1 MLALSHTLALG
12 LTLLCPQAVWEDV
25 FPLKNLLVMS
35 TDAKVV
41 AKVKK
46 EYRYG
51 IPLAEFTAKFSD
63 DRFVLDK
70 WGNQGA
76 ILIDRQIPL
85 LVKRESQRDLL
96 RSLLDN
102 VGPDSVVRIGE
113 IPPHKRTGF
122 MAAVEEMF
130 PWHSRPDGFDLGR
143 AAVGLNANF
152 NVTVHSNDPGS
163 DKNITL
169 PMPEEMTRARDRT
182 LDAYPMPQKGREL
195 SEAER
200 ASIVKEGDAR
210 NSELERSDFHTFGTA
225 RKNIVEG
232 LRECARVLD
241 GIFAEVDSQAK
252 EAAEE
257 LMDKVGFAPSLRSMP
272 KGKVPFSELPG
283 ETRNQLIEQAG
294 ADWKFL
300 GFASPGDA
308 QQFIL
313 NSGSIEVTLSIGMR
327 RTYNPYN
334 PQTHEPRS
342 GMVYNFVLIRR

>member
-1 MLALSHTLALG
+1 MFTLCHALALG
-12 LTLLCPQAVWEDV
+12 LALTSSQTPQDV
-25 FPLKNLLVMS
+25 QPLKNLLLMS
-35 TDAKVV
+35 ADATVV

-51 IPLAEFTAKFSD
+51 IPFAEFTAKFSD
-63 DRFVLDK
+63 ARFAVDK

-76 ILIDRQIPL
+76 ILVDRQIPL
-85 LVKRESQRDLL
+85 LMKRESQRDLL
-96 RSLLDN
+96 RSLVDIA
-102 VGPDSVVRIGE
+102 GPDSVVRIGE
-113 IPPHKRTGF
+113 IPPDKRTRF
-122 MAAVEEMF
+122 MAAIEEMF

-152 NVTVHSNDPGS
+152 NATIHSNDPGG

-169 PMPEEMTRARDRT
+169 PMPEEMARARDKT
-182 LDAYPMPQKGREL
+182 LDSYPMPQKGREL

-200 ASIVKEGDAR
+200 SRIVKEGDAR
-210 NSELERSDFHTFGTA
+210 NSELEQSELHTFGTA

-232 LRECARVLD
+232 LRECATVLEMLFTELD
-241 GIFAEVDSQAK
+241 NQAK

-272 KGKVPFSELPG
+272 KGRVPFSELPG
-283 ETRNQLIEQAG
+283 ETRNQLLEQAG

-313 NSGSIEVTLSIGMR
+313 NSGSVEVTLSIGMR

-334 PQTHEPRS
+334 PRTHEPRS